1 MEIFSSIL
9 GDCEDL
15 NLLCDVVAGESF
27 IQVVLNVV
35 FMFAGAVSIIFII
48 LGGAR
53 YVISQGDPAKIKQAK
68 DTILYALVG
77 LVVSIFAVAI
87 VGFVVGRIGSI

>member
-1 MEIFSSIL
+1 M
-9 GDCEDL
+9 
-15 NLLCDVVAGESF
+15 
-27 IQVVLNVV
+27 
-35 FMFAGAVSIIFII
+35 
-48 LGGAR
+48 
-53 YVISQGDPAKIKQAK
+53 ISQGDPAKIKQAK